1 MTRRTVLGLIAV
13 LAPWL
18 VFVAPAMADTTVQV
32 GQTVTEATVIGENV
46 TLNGTSAGSVI
57 VVDGDLTLGP
67 HARAEHGITV
77 IGGHISVAPGAVVKG
92 DVLQIGTGLPHL
104 SRAQLAVVLAAL
116 LLARLAV
123 VWLIWRVAAVFA
135 RWETTARM
143 FADVRDRPLR
153 ALLVGAL
160 ISAGLGAA
168 MILLAISV
176 VGAPFALV
184 VLGALLG
191 CAALGCAFGLGAI
204 SASSSDR
211 RLMLVILAVPIVG
224 DAALALATVVG
235 AGSLFHRLAS
245 RGEPEPR
252 SVHP

>member
-1 MTRRTVLGLIAV
+1 MLGIVAV

-18 VFVAPAMADTTVQV
+18 VFAAPAMADTTVQV
-32 GQTVTEATVIGENV
+32 GQTVTEATVVGENL

-67 HARAEHGITV
+67 QARAEHGITV

-104 SRAQLAVVLAAL
+104 SRAQLAAAIAVL
-116 LLARLAV
+116 LLARLTV

-143 FADVRDRPLR
+143 FDDVRDRPLR

-184 VLGALLG
+184 MLGALLG
-191 CAALGCAFGLGAI
+191 CAALGCAFGLGATP
-204 SASSSDR
+204 SSSDR
-211 RLMLVILAVPIVG
+211 RLMLVILAVPILG

-252 SVHP
+252 SVHS